1 MKKID
6 RIIQSAK
13 DIYYQTIFQKLD
25 HYLKLAKDFYYRTY
39 GWKKIPQDERFHIVP
54 VEKFGGY
61 VIWDNLKKEHHPNSQ
76 HFTTLEH
83 AQNFLEM
90 EMEKE
95 NKPIPTEW
103 ENISNLSP
111 NPSSPDQPQTN
122 VDSPKDPEQ
131 THDQTKTVMALESS
145 EDVSDPKKTAEW
157 ENVSNLSPNP
167 PSPDQPQ
174 TNVDSS
180 KDPERTH
187 EQTKTAVALES
198 SEDFSDPEN
207 HFTTYQYSDGR
218 QCVKYRLVMIGQDGN
233 LEPYAKDKIFISTD
247 MAEKFIC
254 DHASQLTVV
263 SYDDLVHQ
271 AQKEKFGY
279 PKDAASF
286 SQNQPSPSIKKKSY
300 DLER

>member
-103 ENISNLSP
+103 ENISNLSQILP
-111 NPSSPDQPQTN
+111 PRINRKPMWILRKTRSKRTTKRKRLWLWKALKDVPTRKKLRSGKTFQTFPQILPPRINRKPMWIPRKTRSERTN
-122 VDSPKDPEQ
+122 KRKRLWLWKALKIFPIQRIILLPTSIP
-131 THDQTKTVMALESS
+131 MAG
-145 EDVSDPKKTAEW
+145 
-157 ENVSNLSPNP
+157 NVS
-167 PSPDQPQ
+167 
-174 TNVDSS
+174 
-180 KDPERTH
+180 
-187 EQTKTAVALES
+187 
-198 SEDFSDPEN
+198 
-207 HFTTYQYSDGR
+207 
-218 QCVKYRLVMIGQDGN
+218 
-233 LEPYAKDKIFISTD
+233 ST
-247 MAEKFIC
+247 
-254 DHASQLTVV
+254 VW
-263 SYDDLVHQ
+263 
-271 AQKEKFGY
+271 
-279 PKDAASF
+279 
-286 SQNQPSPSIKKKSY
+286 
-300 DLER
+300 